1 MAAPTDLAAMQDDF
15 HRISQLMERG
25 ILTERDTGKEYF
37 TGYSYKTLY
46 DWDQYFEAVVQ
57 LYLGWG
63 TRYIQNAVTIF
74 LDHQEGTGFIVRCIH
89 PGLEEERSEMVKPFL
104 AQNALLVYK
113 HDRDLS
119 WLTDDY
125 YRRMQRYLEYW
136 LTEKDED
143 GDGLST
149 WDSAPHSGMD
159 DQIERIGAW
168 KSYSCSGVDLNAFLA
183 RECDAFALV
192 AELTGHPEDAP
203 RFRDLGKAKRR
214 LIREELWDETD
225 GFFYDRRAGGGE
237 PIRVKSS
244 AAFAALWCG
253 AATPAQTRRMVYE
266 HLLNPAEFWRAFPV
280 PSYAASEPGY
290 REERAE
296 ADVGCNWRAQTW
308 MPVNYYI
315 MHGLMAYGYP
325 DVARAVAL
333 RSAEVVRTVGDR
345 EYYDTDSVAGRG
357 LDPFWGW
364 SLLAYF
370 MPLECDLSYDP
381 TRIAVEPR
389 DAFRLRVL

>member
-1 MAAPTDLAAMQDDF
+1 MQAHTDLVALQEEF
-15 HRISQLMERG
+15 ERISRLMERG

-63 TRYIQNAVTIF
+63 TRYVRNAVTIF
-74 LDHQEGTGFIVRCIH
+74 LDHQEESGFIVRCLH

-119 WLTDDY
+119 WLTDEH
-125 YRRMQRYLEYW
+125 YRRLKRYVEYW
-136 LTEKDED
+136 LSEKDPD
-143 GDGLST
+143 KDGLST

-159 DQIERIGAW
+159 DQLERIGAW

-183 RECDAFALV
+183 RECDALAVIAQLR
-192 AELTGHPEDAP
+192 GKQDDAD
-203 RFRDLGKAKRR
+203 RFRGLAEEKRR
-214 LIREELWDETD
+214 LIRDELWDEAD
-225 GFFYDRRAGGGE
+225 GYFYDRRAGTKE
-237 PIRVKSS
+237 PIRVKSA
-244 AAFAALWCG
+244 AAFSALWCG
-253 AATPAQTRRMVYE
+253 AATPYQARCMVYE

-280 PSYAASEPGY
+280 PSYAATEAGY
-290 REERAE
+290 REERLE
-296 ADVGCNWRAQTW
+296 TDVGCNWRAQTW
-308 MPVNYYI
+308 MPVNYYT
-315 MHGLMAYGYP
+315 MHGVMAYGYAE
-325 DVARAVAL
+325 VARAIAL
-333 RSAEVVRTVGDR
+333 RSADVVRTVGDR

-370 MPLECDLSYDP
+370 MPLECDFGYDP